1 MKYYIPLICIF
12 LSIISCN
19 SAYDKL
25 PVLSFTLD
33 ATGNKSYYTID
44 SLSFTAQD
52 NKPFSTADTKGKIYT
67 ANFFFTSCPTICPR
81 MRTVQIELAKEFV
94 NYEDFMQVSFSI
106 DPKRDTP
113 DRLAAYAK
121 NTGIAYDRWAMLHG
135 NDANLKRVSKLFMTS
150 FTPNEDGTDFYHSS
164 YVALVDR
171 KQQIRGFYDLLK
183 PNEVSLLKRD
193 IATLL
198 KHE

>member
-12 LSIISCN
+12 LSILSCN
-19 SAYDKL
+19 TAYDKL

-44 SLSFTAQD
+44 SLSFIAQD

-81 MRTVQIELAKEFV
+81 MRTIQIELAKEFSD
-94 NYEDFMQVSFSI
+94 YEDFMQVSFSI

-135 NDANLKRVSKLFMTS
+135 NDTDLKRVSKLFMTN

-183 PNEVSLLKRD
+183 PNEVSLLKKD